1 MTKKKN
7 ITHDEKQEFIDA
19 MTKKD
24 TRVFSTDQR
33 VTYRKPFCIP
43 EKKASPCHSYNPLQ
57 HIHWNNGQD
66 EIQFH
71 QTGIQPRLIK
81 KLRLGKVRIS
91 KSLDL
96 HGLNVD
102 QAGEALNQF
111 IKQSSSDEKQC
122 VLVIHGKGT
131 QSIDGRAILKN
142 MVAGWLQSDT
152 RVLAYSSAQPR
163 HGGNGAT
170 YVLLKKKR

>member
-19 MTKKD
+19 VSKKD
-24 TRVFSTDQR
+24 TRIFSNDDR
-33 VTYRKPFCIP
+33 VTYHKPFCIS
-43 EKKASPCHSYNPLQ
+43 ENKSNCSGSYDPLQ
-57 HIHWNNGQD
+57 HIRWNNGQD

-71 QTGIQPRLIK
+71 QAGVQPKLLK

-96 HGLNVD
+96 HGFNVD

-142 MVAGWLQSDT
+142 MIAGWLQSDT